1 MCVLFCCN
9 VPSLVSLPLSKSSS
23 DVPVG
28 CWAVAK
34 APEQQ
39 YPEQCE
45 LSVTLLLQAIPK
57 QLEQNNIEA
66 ATDAF
71 EPDHFFWLLV
81 ETCEFDLFKASQPN

>member
-1 MCVLFCCN
+1 MGTSVGISG
-9 VPSLVSLPLSKSSS
+9 SLGFSHRSPLTS

-45 LSVTLLLQAIPK
+45 MSVTLLLQAIPK
-57 QLEQNNIEA
+57 QLEQSNIEA

-71 EPDHFFWLLV
+71 ELDHFFWLLV
-81 ETCEFDLFKASQPN
+81 ETYEFDLFKASQPN